1 MTSTLVL
8 AVGDIAQADAGAAI
22 HAMRYLK
29 THYDLP
35 DTTYL
40 DAAMPGKSLA
50 AAIAAADNLIV
61 IDAAQL
67 DAEPGAVR
75 VYEDG
80 AVDELL
86 AGRQGGSKRDAK
98 LAKLMRHLH
107 ETGEL
112 PVRYALIGIQPGDR
126 VTGEA
131 LSESVRRSMPR
142 AAGNAAT
149 LVYRWR
155 RPVRGEAVDRSLTT
169 A

>member
-8 AVGDIAQADAGAAI
+8 AVGDIAHADKGAAV
-22 HAMRYLK
+22 HALRYLK

-40 DAAMPGKSLA
+40 DVAVPKKSLA
-50 AAIAAADNLIV
+50 AEIVAVENLIV
-61 IDAAQL
+61 IDATPL

-75 VYEDG
+75 VFEDG
-80 AVDELL
+80 AVHDFLDSELHGRRETEL
-86 AGRQGGSKRDAK
+86 ARLMEHLRD
-98 LAKLMRHLH
+98 
-107 ETGEL
+107 TGEL
-112 PVRYALIGIQPGDR
+112 PVRYALIGIQPGER
-126 VTGEA
+126 TSGEA
-131 LSESVRRSMPR
+131 LSETVRRSMPR

-155 RPVRGEAVDRSLTT
+155 RPVQGKADDQSATT

>member
-1 MTSTLVL
+1 MTSTLVM
-8 AVGDIAQADAGAAI
+8 AIGDIAEADEGAAI
-22 HAMRYLK
+22 HAIRYLN

-40 DAAMPGKSLA
+40 ESALPGKSLSA
-50 AAIAAADNLIV
+50 DIAAADNLI
-61 IDAAQL
+61 ILDATQI

-75 VYEDG
+75 VFEDG

-86 AGRQGGSKRDAK
+86 ASKLDSKREAK
-98 LAKLMRHLH
+98 LARLMEQLQ
-107 ETGEL
+107 ESGEL

-126 VTGEA
+126 VSGEA
-131 LSESVRRSMPR
+131 LSETVRRSMPR

-155 RPVRGEAVDRSLTT
+155 RPVRGAAADRSLTT

>member
-8 AVGDIAQADAGAAI
+8 AVGDITQADAGAAI

-35 DTTYL
+35 DTTYV
-40 DAAMPGKSLA
+40 DTAVPGKSLA
-50 AAIAAADNLIV
+50 ATIAAADNLIV
-61 IDAAQL
+61 IDATQL

-86 AGRQGGSKRDAK
+86 TARQGSKREAK

-126 VTGEA
+126 VSGEA
-131 LSESVRRSMPR
+131 LSETVRRSMPR

-155 RPVRGEAVDRSLTT
+155 RPVRGRVADPSLTT